1 MVGDEYVVLVGG
13 SGRNVQLGAGFIL
26 ATVRPEGCAQVVGSA
41 RVPGW
46 AVGIEIIITM

>member
-13 SGRNVQLGAGFIL
+13 SVGRNVQLDAGFIL

-46 AVGIEIIITM
+46 AVGIQA